1 MNPPIWS
8 YTSFTTA
15 LEKVGNAY
23 EKKSKIMA
31 SLKYEKFSA
40 TLLYNDRVIF
50 LYQLE
55 F

>member
-1 MNPPIWS
+1 
-8 YTSFTTA
+8 
-15 LEKVGNAY
+15 
-23 EKKSKIMA
+23 MA

-55 F
+55 FWNWIMM